1 MRNKNAVSKSYLSDS
16 QRFAQICNNQLFGSR
31 RVIEPER
38 LRELDTGEL
47 AIIGDRA
54 PALEVLE
61 KYMSGMA
68 KTDRLMPVI
77 TLTVYWG
84 KEAWDGAKSLYE
96 MLDIPPVLSQ
106 YKDIINDYRMNLL
119 EVHSMENL
127 EAYSG
132 ELKALFG
139 FVRYQKDKTALK
151 QFVSE
156 NEDIFQSLT
165 PETIRAIERKEKQ
178 RACWNFLQSWAIS
191 RRNCVQRLWRR
202 GI

>member
-1 MRNKNAVSKSYLSDS
+1 
-16 QRFAQICNNQLFGSR
+16 
-31 RVIEPER
+31 
-38 LRELDTGEL
+38 
-47 AIIGDRA
+47 
-54 PALEVLE
+54 
-61 KYMSGMA
+61 
-68 KTDRLMPVI
+68 
-77 TLTVYWG
+77 
-84 KEAWDGAKSLYE
+84 
-96 MLDIPPVLSQ
+96 
-106 YKDIINDYRMNLL
+106 
-119 EVHSMENL
+119 MENL